1 MTKEHALIAFKE
13 TIIPWI
19 AERYETDGVID
30 HVARRTA
37 WNDYTDMLCKDG
49 MITEHQYETWDNPF

>member
-1 MTKEHALIAFKE
+1 MKKEHALNAFKE
-13 TIIPWI
+13 TILPWI
-19 AERYETDGVID
+19 KEMYEQDGKVD

-49 MITEHQYETWDNPF
+49 LITENQYDTWTNPF